1 MNAKALSASS
11 IGGLILFL
19 LGIGLNNG
27 AKAQITVGYRNPI
40 GVSVSRFLSQKEAVK
55 NGPRVFEV
63 SGINVIPVDGTLIY
77 TEDTIFKIL
86 DQNKP
91 FSLNILDSNQIQTF
105 ENKTRVESASAGRTE
120 NVFAVVSGPAAGAVP
135 QSPFGEQT
143 RSNDFLDPTPNFS
156 VFGP

>member
-1 MNAKALSASS
+1 MNAKHPWHWP
-11 IGGLILFL
+11 IRGFILFSLSL
-19 LGIGLNNG
+19 LQAN
-27 AKAQITVGYRNPI
+27 ASAQITVGYRNPI
-40 GVSVSRFLSQKEAVK
+40 GVSVNRSLSQKAALK
-55 NGPRVFEV
+55 NGPRLFEV

-135 QSPFGEQT
+135 QSPFRGQT
-143 RSNDFLDPTPNFS
+143 RSSDFLDPTPNFS

>member
-1 MNAKALSASS
+1 MKAKAPWDWS
-11 IGGLILFL
+11 IRTTILLI
-19 LGIGLNNG
+19 ITCWPPTIN
-27 AKAQITVGYRNPI
+27 AQIVVGYRNPI
-40 GVSVSRFLSQKEAVK
+40 GVSVNRSLSQKGALK
-55 NGPRVFEV
+55 NGPRLFEV

-135 QSPFGEQT
+135 QSHFGGQT
-143 RSNDFLDPTPNFS
+143 RSSDFLDPTPNFS